1 MSDKNPLARLSDYG
15 QSVWYD
21 NIHRQLLEDGT
32 LERYIR
38 EDDLRGLTSN
48 PSIFEKAVAG
58 GEHYDADLKAL
69 LAERPKAA
77 ARDLFYALAI
87 EDIRR
92 AADHF
97 RPVYEASGGRD
108 GMVSLEISPDLAHE
122 PVASVEEAIALH
134 QRVDRPNLMI
144 KVPATPEGLPVI
156 EALISQGIHVNAT
169 LLFSVDRYLATAEA
183 FINGLKARQKRGL
196 PISGIHSVASFFVSR
211 VDNALDPLLADKA
224 PELQGKMAIYNAKR
238 AYARYRER
246 FAAPD
251 FQELRSKGAAP
262 QRLLWASTGVK
273 NPAYRDTLYLE
284 TLIGEDTVTTVPPA
298 TYEAFRDHGRVAPT
312 LTQGLDEAEEQ
323 WRRLEGLGI
332 DTRATLDQLERD
344 GVAAFEKSF
353 ANLLTAIENKAE
365 HIVRA
370 A

>member
-1 MSDKNPLARLSDYG
+1 MDKNPIARLADYG

-21 NIHRQLLEDGT
+21 NIHRRLLEDGT
-32 LERYIR
+32 LARMIR

-48 PSIFEKAVAG
+48 PTIFEQAVTGSEA
-58 GEHYDADLKAL
+58 YDADLKAL
-69 LAERPKAA
+69 LRERRDSAP
-77 ARDLFYALAI
+77 RDLFFALAI

-97 RPVYEASGGRD
+97 RPVYDATGGRD
-108 GMVSLEISPDLAHE
+108 GMVSLEISPDLAHD
-122 PVASVEEAIALH
+122 PVASVEEAVALH

-156 EALISQGIHVNAT
+156 EALVSQGIHVNVT
-169 LLFSVDRYLATAEA
+169 LLFSVERYQAAAEA
-183 FINGLKARQKRGL
+183 YIEGLKARERRGL
-196 PISGIHSVASFFVSR
+196 PVAGIHSVASFFISR
-211 VDNALDPLLADKA
+211 VDNALDPLLADAA

-238 AYARYRER
+238 AYARYRQR

-251 FQELRSKGAAP
+251 FQELRRKGAAP

-284 TLIGEDTVTTVPPA
+284 ELIGEDTVTTVPPA
-298 TYEAFRDHGRVAPT
+298 TYEAFRDHGRLAPT
-312 LTQGLDEAEEQ
+312 LTRDQDAAEAA
-323 WRRLEGLGI
+323 WARLPSLGI
-332 DTRATLDQLERD
+332 DVQEILDRLERD

-353 ANLLTAIENKAE
+353 ANLLTAIENKARR
-365 HIVRA
+365 IADA